1 MISGEIFEKDIS
13 VEDMDALIELYK
25 EETKKIKQNIK
36 IKRDNIR
43 KAIKNLEK
51 K

>member
-13 VEDMDALIELYK
+13 EEDMDALIELYNLEAEQIK
-25 EETKKIKQNIK
+25 KDTKVRK
-36 IKRDNIR
+36 DNIS
-43 KAIKNLEK
+43 KLLKNLRK